1 MHAKLMKLHTRLAS
15 LLGEANRPSFFGAPS
30 HVFSSW
36 AHWIFAGAA
45 LTNVC
50 FWHLAELDANPE
62 ACPLLRGKRTSPIR
76 SPMSAFDPKRTWNPR
91 LIWRKAAG
99 SKAAY
104 GLFWGWLVQS
114 SPSPPTPAVLAE
126 TKIAPTGVALFRDA
140 PACPKEDVMNSMRR
154 MFLIVSL
161 LLPVTVLASG
171 VASAETKL
179 AATIFSYDGTDF
191 VRTQTTLTQDG
202 QSAVNTKLDHDSAAY
217 KALSQKQSYTGP
229 ATLFGQ
235 DYEANYAPLVGAD
248 GKLTGALFVA
258 VPK

>member
-1 MHAKLMKLHTRLAS
+1 M
-15 LLGEANRPSFFGAPS
+15 NRM
-30 HVFSSW
+30 
-36 AHWIFAGAA
+36 
-45 LTNVC
+45 T
-50 FWHLAELDANPE
+50 
-62 ACPLLRGKRTSPIR
+62 
-76 SPMSAFDPKRTWNPR
+76 
-91 LIWRKAAG
+91 
-99 SKAAY
+99 
-104 GLFWGWLVQS
+104 
-114 SPSPPTPAVLAE
+114 
-126 TKIAPTGVALFRDA
+126 
-140 PACPKEDVMNSMRR
+140 R
-154 MFLIVSL
+154 MFLILSL
-161 LLPVTVLASG
+161 LLPITMLASG

-191 VRTQTTLTQDG
+191 VRTQTTLTQNG